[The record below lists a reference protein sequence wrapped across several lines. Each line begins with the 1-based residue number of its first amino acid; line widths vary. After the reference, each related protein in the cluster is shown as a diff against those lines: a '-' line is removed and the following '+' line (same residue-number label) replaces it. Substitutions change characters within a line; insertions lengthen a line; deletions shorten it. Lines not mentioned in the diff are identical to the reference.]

1 MTGYVYNVDTR
12 EIAYEIHGET
22 DAAIEAKFR
31 ELNIDVDSYGITYSP
46 AFGFA
51 DGLIR
56 AAHTEEV
63 TA

>member
-12 EIAYEIHGET
+12 EIAYVIHGDT
-22 DAAIEAKFR
+22 DAAIEAKFSY
-31 ELNIDVDSYGITYSP
+31 LNIDADSYGITYSP

-51 DGLIR
+51 DGLIQTEQ
-56 AAHTEEV
+56 TEEV

>member
-12 EIAYEIHGET
+12 EIAYEIHGDT
-22 DAAIEAKFR
+22 DVAIEAKFGD
-31 ELNIDVDSYGITYSP
+31 LNMDLDSYGITYSP

-56 AAHTEEV
+56 TEQTEEL